1 MVTRPGL
8 VVPVPRDPSGRAGPT
23 KRTASGPRWR
33 RTSRGLYVPAG
44 VDGARVE
51 QRIVEAAC
59 LVPAFGGVTGWAA
72 LRWAGGQWFSGVD
85 ADGCPLDVVL
95 ATGCAD
101 VRPQRGV
108 AISAESLG
116 PDDLTE
122 LDGVP
127 MTALGRAV
135 LFEMRYAASVA
146 AAVGVADM
154 AAYDDLVS
162 LDELRH
168 LVAGHLPQ
176 TGIIQAREAL
186 ALAVEN
192 AWSPME
198 TETRLLWTRIGL
210 PVPLCNV
217 PVFGPGGR
225 HLGTPDLLDVQA
237 GVAVEFNGAVHL
249 KPGRRRVDRDR
260 QETFRDVGLEF
271 LEVFGAD
278 FADRTRLAERM
289 IKAHEAGSR
298 QSLRAWTIEKPP
310 WWIDTSTVRARRAL
324 SPYDRARLLAYRRP
338 AA

>member
-1 MVTRPGL
+1 MGELEARRRRRRQLVVTRPGL

-33 RTSRGLYVPAG
+33 RTSRGMYVPAG

-198 TETRLLWTRIGL
+198 TETRLLWTRIGSRCRCATCRSSARVVVTSARPTCWMCKRVWPWSSTVRCTSSL
-210 PVPLCNV
+210 AAAAST
-217 PVFGPGGR
+217 GI
-225 HLGTPDLLDVQA
+225 
-237 GVAVEFNGAVHL
+237 
-249 KPGRRRVDRDR
+249 GRRRSAMSVSSSWRSS
-260 QETFRDVGLEF
+260 
-271 LEVFGAD
+271 A
-278 FADRTRLAERM
+278 RT
-289 IKAHEAGSR
+289 
-298 QSLRAWTIEKPP
+298 
-310 WWIDTSTVRARRAL
+310 
-324 SPYDRARLLAYRRP
+324 SPIGRVWRSA
-338 AA
+338 